1 MITPPPRSW
10 NSERTRESGLAR
22 LEAAMQAFAVV
33 PDPTVGERYHHW
45 HKLRHMSPPAGLD
58 SQVWWDALKL
68 RRMGGRATPL
78 ISTSGAPFTLLM
90 VDPAWRMLHEIDS
103 YARGQIELG
112 APVAT
117 AENRER
123 YLVSSIS
130 DEAISSALLEGAV
143 TTRRK
148 AKELLVSQREP
159 RTVGERMVVNNHA
172 AMNWVRER
180 GGDAL
185 TPAMLFELHRRI
197 TAGTLEEAAA
207 EGRLRRAVENEDI
220 VLRAL
225 DSEDVV
231 HRPPPA
237 SELGERLERMCAWA
251 NDESRERFV
260 HPVVRSIVL
269 HFWLAYDHPFVD
281 GNGRTA
287 RALFYWSML
296 RHGYW
301 LAEFLPISRL
311 FLKAPSKYAN
321 AFQYVETDDNDLTY
335 FVLFHLQTL
344 LTAIDDLKRYI
355 ERKSKEAQAVTKFL
369 RASVALNHRQ
379 IALLTHALAHTEAE
393 YTIAAHSR
401 SHAVVYQSA
410 RTDLLALVE
419 QGLLQ
424 RRTVGRKFVFVPAPG
439 LEARLRRLR

>member
-1 MITPPPRSW
+1 
-10 NSERTRESGLAR
+10 
-22 LEAAMQAFAVV
+22 
-33 PDPTVGERYHHW
+33 
-45 HKLRHMSPPAGLD
+45 
-58 SQVWWDALKL
+58 
-68 RRMGGRATPL
+68 
-78 ISTSGAPFTLLM
+78 
-90 VDPAWRMLHEIDS
+90 
-103 YARGQIELG
+103 
-112 APVAT
+112 
-117 AENRER
+117 
-123 YLVSSIS
+123 
-130 DEAISSALLEGAV
+130 
-143 TTRRK
+143 
-148 AKELLVSQREP
+148 
-159 RTVGERMVVNNHA
+159 
-172 AMNWVRER
+172 
-180 GGDAL
+180 
-185 TPAMLFELHRRI
+185 MLFELHRRI